1 MSEEKSNWIPEI
13 LYEEAEEGGLSSHIP
28 FIQVPESEEMPKM
41 LFVFE
46 SRETGEFEPGPNGEE
61 LPVTELD
68 LYQYANMNY
77 LKQKM
82 TWVEYDNLRF
92 SLGLEPIKTAAIQG
106 ARITSNVKIAVEG
119 SPDKDVLDNAI
130 LSETTSGEKFDLG
143 AATERFTESEDEN
156 KTD

>member
-1 MSEEKSNWIPEI
+1 MSEEKNTNWIPEI
-13 LYEEAEEGGLSSHIP
+13 LYEESEDGGLSSHIP
-28 FIQVPESEEMPKM
+28 FIQVPPGENMPSM

-77 LKQKM
+77 LKNKM

-92 SLGLEPIKTAAIQG
+92 ALGLEPIKTAAVKG
-106 ARITSNVKIAVEG
+106 AQITSNIKVAVEG
-119 SPDKDVLDNAI
+119 DAEANALDKSRGDAD
-130 LSETTSGEKFDLG
+130 TSGHP
-143 AATERFTESEDEN
+143 TENTE
-156 KTD
+156 

>member
-77 LKQKM
+77 LKQSPRG
-82 TWVEYDNLRF
+82 TWPYRRRP
-92 SLGLEPIKTAAIQG
+92 SPSSRRPTRPTPTAIPAAAIP
-106 ARITSNVKIAVEG
+106 ALPR
-119 SPDKDVLDNAI
+119 P
-130 LSETTSGEKFDLG
+130 SGPPKL
-143 AATERFTESEDEN
+143 T
-156 KTD
+156 